1 MARPDDPW
9 GETSIS
15 KLAEEF
21 LRQAGLKPQ
30 RKTTTPNREITERD
44 GESRWFGTATP
55 VTVAT
60 LNLFVFGSGFLYLRR
75 PFVASGFLFFL
86 LTSGTLLGSINGVLP
101 EWISVPVLRELGWI
115 CPTGLSL
122 LLLGGFFSFV
132 WWLSIVLAFV
142 LAQGS
147 LRTPVRPLR
156 KRAPLLLLSPFPMV
170 GHFSQG
176 RFLRGVLLGLFYF
189 WVPLSIAGVVRL
201 WNEAALKPIAISASE
216 EPQFIWAVGVLVFSL
231 VVSIAGLANSV
242 VGALNGVGWLYSR
255 RYGHRTEWKFVSLG
269 VSIVLAVGLYLFAGW
284 PGRRIRSKLA
294 KTSIAMETRGLHR
307 SGKAVWGFVR
317 DWERK
322 TGPLEDFLDRFR

>member
-1 MARPDDPW
+1 VARSDDPW

-15 KLAEEF
+15 RLAEEF
-21 LRQAGLKPQ
+21 LRQAGLKPD
-30 RKTTTPNREITERD
+30 RTKTTPNRDITERD
-44 GESRWFGTATP
+44 GEGRWFGPTTP
-55 VTVAT
+55 VIAAT

-86 LTSGTLLGSINGVLP
+86 LTSASLLGSVIGFLP
-101 EWISVPVLRELGWI
+101 DWISVPVLRELGWI

-132 WWLSIVLAFV
+132 WWLSIVLAV
-142 LAQGS
+142 ELGRGS
-147 LRTPVRPLR
+147 VRTPLRPLR
-156 KRAPLLLLSPFPMV
+156 KRLPLLLLAPLPMV

-176 RFLRGVLLGLFYF
+176 RFWRGVLFGLFYF
-189 WVPLSIAGVVRL
+189 WVPLSIGGVLRL
-201 WNEAALKPIAISASE
+201 WHEAALKPIAVAISE
-216 EPQFIWAVGVLVFSL
+216 EPQFLWALGVVVFSL
-231 VVSIAGLANSV
+231 AVSFVGLANSI

-269 VSIVLAVGLYLFAGW
+269 ISIVLVVGLYLFAGW
-284 PGRRIRSKLA
+284 PGRRIRAKLA
-294 KTSIAMETRGLHR
+294 KTSVAMQMRGLHR
-307 SGKAVWGFVR
+307 SGKVVREVVR